1 MGLRKDEEAIFC
13 ENTFRLCQKVTKTSI
28 ICTDYEHEIIDV
40 CCNCHEN
47 GPAPCS
53 WILRE
58 GSLLA
63 LQYMEYQTRGWAVG
77 MRTSF
82 HTNPPA
88 PEGWRD
94 RDQLHYHYIIVF
106 CYVMYP
112 DQLQDPVICN
122 SWYPPPLHC
131 IVSARPLARV
141 CQSRNDKFQ
150 SQLFTHLHIALFLG
164 LYIAIIIIICYL
176 VSMNQAKMSC

>member
-1 MGLRKDEEAIFC
+1 MLNGQVDVKLGPDA
-13 ENTFRLCQKVTKTSI
+13 KVLM
-28 ICTDYEHEIIDV
+28 D
-40 CCNCHEN
+40 
-47 GPAPCS
+47 GPLVGAYP
-53 WILRE
+53 WLYNFKLRE
-58 GSLLA
+58 GSFQA
-63 LQYMEYQTRGWAVG
+63 LQYTGYQTRGWAVG

-88 PEGWRD
+88 SEGWRD
-94 RDQLHYHYIIVF
+94 RDQLHYHYIIVS

-122 SWYPPPLHC
+122 SKYPPLHC
-131 IVSARPLARV
+131 QCQARPLARV
-141 CQSRNDKFQ
+141 WQSRNDKFQ
-150 SQLFTHLHIALFLG
+150 SQLFTHLHIGLFLG